1 MTSKTLFRRALKS
14 LAGGVSSP
22 VRSFRSVGGN
32 PIFFKRGKGPYLW
45 DVEGKRYLDLCMSW
59 GPLILGHA
67 HPQAVRTLLRT
78 ARSGTSFGACHENEV
93 ALAEIIRSAL
103 PSFEKIRFVSSGT
116 EAAMSALR
124 LARAFTRRDKIL
136 KFSGGYH
143 GHSDSLLVEAG
154 SGGLTFGKPSSEGV
168 PRAVAKNT
176 FVIPYNHPDILEG
189 VFKKMGDALS
199 AVIVEPVAAN
209 MGVVV
214 PSLDFLKSL
223 RRLTRKHGA
232 LLIFDEV
239 VTGFRSA
246 WGGAQ
251 ILFGIAPDLTCLGK
265 IIGGGLPVGAFG
277 GRKEIMRFL
286 APEGPVYQAGTLSGN
301 PLAVSAGLETL
312 QILRRNMPYARLEVF
327 TANLCENLRRIFGK
341 SGIPVQVNHHA
352 SLFTIFF
359 TGESVFDLE
368 SAKLSDTSRFA
379 RFFQA
384 MRKEGIYLPP
394 SQFEACFLSTAHT
407 DSALLLF
414 ERAVQKF
421 LGRL

>member
-1 MTSKTLFRRALKS
+1 MTSKALFRRALKS
-14 LAGGVSSP
+14 LAGGVNSP

-32 PIFFKRGKGPYLW
+32 PIFFKRGKGPCLW

-67 HPQAVRTLLRT
+67 HPQVVRTLLRA

-93 ALAEIIRSAL
+93 VLAEIIRSAL
-103 PSFEKIRFVSSGT
+103 PSLEKIRFVSSGT

-154 SGGLTFGKPSSEGV
+154 SGALTFGKPSSEGV
-168 PRAVAKNT
+168 PRVVAKNT

-251 ILFGIAPDLTCLGK
+251 TLFRIAPDLTCLGK

-277 GRKEIMRFL
+277 GRKEIMRLL

-301 PLAVSAGLETL
+301 PLAVAAGLKTL
-312 QILRRNMPYARLEVF
+312 QMLRRNRPYARLEALTV
-327 TANLCENLRRIFGK
+327 NLCGNLRRIFGK
-341 SGIPVQVNHHA
+341 SGIPVQINHHA

-368 SAKLSDTSRFA
+368 SAKLSGAYRFA
-379 RFFQA
+379 RFFQT

-414 ERAVQKF
+414 ERAVQKS